1 MKIRKRRNEEDE
13 RNVERVEENE
23 AEKNRR
29 AA

>member
-1 MKIRKRRNEEDE
+1 MKTSKRINEEDE